1 MKATFMQA
9 LLLAIGIDANG
20 KNVLLAWAIVES
32 ENSNS
37 WDYFLRHLKAAIP
50 EVEAATFMSD
60 RSKGL
65 LKAEPTLGPE
75 IVRAYCCKHLK
86 ANFIKHAGKQFE
98 PFFWTIANAK
108 TREEYDN
115 ALRLLELQNFRGA
128 TYLRA
133 IDPTV
138 WVDGLFAGQNF
149 GDKTSSIVETA
160 NYALRPARELS
171 IIDFLNEFWH
181 SQIT

>member
-1 MKATFMQA
+1 M
-9 LLLAIGIDANG
+9 
-20 KNVLLAWAIVES
+20 ES
-32 ENSNS
+32 ENSSS
-37 WDYFLRHLKAAIP
+37 WDYFLHHLKAAIP

-98 PFFWTIANAK
+98 PFFWAVANAK
-108 TREEYDN
+108 TREEYNN
-115 ALRLLELQNFRGA
+115 ALRLLGLQNLPGA
-128 TYLRA
+128 AYLRE

-138 WVDGLFAGQNF
+138 WVDGLFAGQNL
-149 GDKTSSIVETA
+149 GHKTSNIVESA
-160 NYALRPARELS
+160 NNALRPARELS
-171 IIDFLNEFWH
+171 IIDFLNEVWH
-181 SQIT
+181 SQKT